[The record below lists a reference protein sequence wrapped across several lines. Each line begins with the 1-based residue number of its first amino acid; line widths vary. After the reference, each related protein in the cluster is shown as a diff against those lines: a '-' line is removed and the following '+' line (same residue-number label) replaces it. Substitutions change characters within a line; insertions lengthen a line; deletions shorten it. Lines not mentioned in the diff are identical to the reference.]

1 MTRLSSCPNC
11 WRQVLVPPSA
21 ARQSRV
27 RCPLCAAE
35 FELLV
40 LQEAAVPELIL
51 LESAAEAEHALAEAP
66 ATADD
71 SALTPSSDVLGAYRG
86 GLAWGGEARE
96 IEPPAEPS
104 WKGEAPSEP
113 YAPLS
118 APRDPWQSETPD
130 AAIDRTDDDPETAES
145 PPEVG
150 STEDSTSEE
159 FAPRGEDGSAGA
171 SPSQETPSQET
182 PTDDTPTDESPSD
195 ETPFNFYAS
204 PKTHDDGVP
213 VEVAARQGKRR
224 EANMAVELVKVVAGG
239 FVGLVIAYGV
249 LLMFFKTDP
258 LDLADSLPRWMVPAA
273 LESDENNP

>member
-21 ARQSRV
+21 ARRSRV

-51 LESAAEAEHALAEAP
+51 LESAEAEHALAEAP
-66 ATADD
+66 ATAGD

-86 GLAWGGEARE
+86 GRVWRGEARE
-96 IEPPAEPS
+96 IEAPAEPRI
-104 WKGEAPSEP
+104 WEGEAPTEP
-113 YAPLS
+113 YAALSPLL
-118 APRDPWQSETPD
+118 DPWQTETPD
-130 AAIDRTDDDPETAES
+130 AAIDRGDDDSDTAES

-150 STEDSTSEE
+150 ATEAPASEE
-159 FAPRGEDGSAGA
+159 FALRGENGSAGA
-171 SPSQETPSQET
+171 LPSQEAPSQETLSDET
-182 PTDDTPTDESPSD
+182 PSD

-249 LLMFFKTDP
+249 LLVFFKTDP

-273 LESDENNP
+273 LEPDENSP